1 MANRSLRPIRPI
13 RQMPWLSIAA
23 VLLLV
28 LSPIQSPRAAE
39 AKKNLDDLLNAVVR
53 VMATVP
59 ASARTAKALGQERA
73 GNGIVIDANGLVLTI
88 GYLILEADKIV
99 VMPPGEEAANAR
111 FIAYDHETGLGLI
124 RTTRKLKATPMP
136 LGDSR
141 TLKPRDTLVISGFG
155 GRTRARPAVI
165 VSRRDF
171 AGYWEYLLEG
181 AIFTAPIYRNF
192 GGAALIGLDGKLVG
206 VGSLAVPDAGGPGRR
221 LAGNMFIP
229 IEKLKPILADLLAH
243 GRSQGP
249 RRPWIGAFTREGPSQ
264 KVMVIQVT
272 PDGPAAKAGV
282 KPGDLVTG
290 VAGRKIAGQLDFY
303 RKLWAA
309 GKPGSKIALTIM
321 RGAQSSTV
329 TITAG
334 DRYRWLKLDKR
345 G

>member
-1 MANRSLRPIRPI
+1 MTIASIRKSWLRSWCL
-13 RQMPWLSIAA
+13 AA
-23 VLLLV
+23 TVLLAAWL
-28 LSPIQSPRAAE
+28 PIQSAHAAA
-39 AKKNLDDLLNAVVR
+39 AKRSLDEILNAVVR

-59 ASARTAKALGQERA
+59 ADARTARALGRERA
-73 GNGIVIDANGLVLTI
+73 GNGILIDSNGLVLTI

-99 VMPPGEEAANAR
+99 VMPPGEKATSAR

-124 RTTRKLKATPMP
+124 RTARKLKVKPMP
-136 LGDSR
+136 MGDSR
-141 TLKPRDTLVISGFG
+141 KLKPRDTLVVSGFG
-155 GRTRARPAVI
+155 GRTRARPAMI

-192 GGAALIGLDGKLVG
+192 GGAALIGLDGTLVG

-229 IEKLKPILADLLAH
+229 IEKLKPILADLLTH

-249 RRPWIGAFTREGPSQ
+249 RRPWLGAFTREGPAQ
-264 KVMVIQVT
+264 QVLVVQVT
-272 PDGPAAKAGV
+272 PDGPAAKAGI
-282 KPGDLVTG
+282 KPGDLVSE

-309 GKPGSKIALTIM
+309 GKPGVKIAITIS
-321 RGAQSSTV
+321 RGAQAITV
-329 TITAG
+329 TVTAG
-334 DRYRWLKLDKR
+334 DRYRWLKMGKR

>member
-1 MANRSLRPIRPI
+1 VADQFDRPIRPT
-13 RQMPWLSIAA
+13 PWPLMAA
-23 VLLLV
+23 VLLIV
-28 LSPIQSPRAAE
+28 LLPFQSLRAAE
-39 AKKNLDDLLNAVVR
+39 AKKNLDEIFNAVVR

-59 ASARTAKALGQERA
+59 ANARTAKSLGQERA
-73 GNGIVIDANGLVLTI
+73 GNGIVIDADGLVLTI

-99 VMPPGEEAANAR
+99 VMPPGEEATAAR
-111 FIAYDHETGLGLI
+111 FIAYDHETGLGLV
-124 RTTRKLKATPMP
+124 RTTRKLKVKPMP
-136 LGDSR
+136 FGNSR
-141 TLKPRDTLVISGFG
+141 KLKPRDTLVVSGFG

-206 VGSLAVPDAGGPGRR
+206 VGSLAVPDAAGPGRR
-221 LAGNMFIP
+221 LAGNMFVP
-229 IEKLKPILADLLAH
+229 IEKLKPILADLLTH

-249 RRPWIGAFTREGPSQ
+249 RRPWIGAFTREGPQ
-264 KVMVIQVT
+264 QQVLVVQVT
-272 PDGPAAKAGV
+272 PDGPAAKAGI
-282 KPGDLVTG
+282 KPGDLVVG
-290 VAGRKIAGQLDFY
+290 VAGRQIAGQLDFY

-309 GKPGSKIALTIM
+309 GKPGSKIALTIT
-321 RGAQSSTV
+321 RGTTSSTV

-334 DRYRWLKLDKR
+334 DRYRWLKMDKR

>member
-1 MANRSLRPIRPI
+1 MANRPVQPVRLT
-13 RQMPWLSIAA
+13 PWLSIAA

-28 LSPIQSPRAAE
+28 ISPFQSPRAAE
-39 AKKNLDDLLNAVVR
+39 ASKNLDQILSAVVR

-59 ASARTAKALGQERA
+59 ADARTAKSLGQERA

-99 VMPPGEEAANAR
+99 VMPPGEEAATAR

-124 RTTRKLKATPMP
+124 RTTRKLKTPPMP

-206 VGSLAVPDAGGPGRR
+206 VGSLAVPDAAGPGRR

-282 KPGDLVTG
+282 KPGDLVVG
-290 VAGRKIAGQLDFY
+290 VAGREIAGQLDFY

-309 GKPGSKIALTIM
+309 GKPGSKIAVTIM
-321 RGAQSSTV
+321 RGPHSSTV